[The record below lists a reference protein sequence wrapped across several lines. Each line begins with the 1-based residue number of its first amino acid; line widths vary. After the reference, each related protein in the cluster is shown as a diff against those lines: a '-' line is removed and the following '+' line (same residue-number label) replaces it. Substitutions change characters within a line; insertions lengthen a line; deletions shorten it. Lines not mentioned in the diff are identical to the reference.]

1 MRQIIIALS
10 IIICSYPETIFCAS
24 DIRGVRWGASM
35 DEVMSMEPLKPLV
48 ISKENEFG
56 HNFEVLLYHTV
67 ETALEADVRYLFA
80 DGALRLV
87 SVEYAA
93 SDPDTLYAELV
104 DVFLKK
110 CTRGEEV
117 ESALQRMAQT
127 LKKYPHVRL
136 PKDAVN
142 LLADPEKS
150 LGLAAFE
157 NGRTSIRIPFKHR
170 ENLSVVPVYY
180 IDTDYLRFLQ
190 QDTQDQ

>member
-1 MRQIIIALS
+1 MRRIILLLIA
-10 IIICSYPETIFCAS
+10 IICVYSGKVFGAS
-24 DIRGVRWGASM
+24 DIRGVQWGASM
-35 DEVMSMEPLKPLV
+35 DEVMSVEPMKPLV
-48 ISKENEFG
+48 VSRENEFG
-56 HNFEVLLYHTV
+56 HSFEVLLYHTV

-93 SDPDTLYAELV
+93 QDPDTLYAELV
-104 DVFLKK
+104 DLFLKK
-110 CTRGEEV
+110 CSRGKEV

-157 NGRTSIRIPFKHR
+157 NGRTSVRIPFKHR
-170 ENLSVVPVYY
+170 ENLAVVPVYY
-180 IDTDYLRFLQ
+180 IDSEYLRTLQ
-190 QDTQDQ
+190 QDSLD